1 MEPIQYGST
10 HCPHCEREYAPPEVR
25 IVVRVQWD
33 AAYDPR
39 YCYGAPLGPL
49 ATPCSNLSL
58 DAQDAHLVAV
68 LQERDALRAE
78 LALVH
83 RGQLSLLAAINAEGG
98 A

>member
-10 HCPHCEREYAPPEVR
+10 HCPHCEREYASPEGLLAVHSMPP
-25 IVVRVQWD
+25 

-39 YCYGAPLGPL
+39 YCYGAGFPGF
-49 ATPCSNLSL
+49 PCTVLSPA
-58 DAQDAHLVAV
+58 AQDEHLVAV

-78 LALVH
+78 LANVH
-83 RGQLSLLAAINAEGG
+83 SGQLSLLALGEGG